1 MNIEKLLLKVLND
14 EASSKEYAALES
26 WKKESEENLKL
37 LQELQTKHTDI
48 QDGYKDYDKNAAW
61 HKVES
66 RIFQSEQAPQQKPA
80 YLRWIMLAA
89 ILLVGLFGL
98 WHLSNQE
105 PAQPK
110 DYKSAEQTMQF
121 ALEDK
126 TDIWLRDGG
135 SELKVISN
143 FEEER
148 RVALTGEA
156 FFDVAHDI
164 DRPFIIQLDNQ
175 DYVRV
180 VGTSFN
186 LLNEGGEFDLT
197 LYSGV
202 VELKMN
208 NRTITLQKGDRAKKV
223 NGAIVKYR
231 NNDDNIISWKSND
244 LVFDNVTIVEA
255 FSVIENH
262 FKTTIDYSSSTNN
275 PAGCAIKSKFTN
287 ENLDGVLSELSD
299 ILGFNYKTLN
309 GKVLI
314 KDLACN

>member
-1 MNIEKLLLKVLND
+1 MDIEKLLLKVLND

-26 WKKESEENLKL
+26 WKKESEENIKL

-66 RIFQSEQAPQQKPA
+66 RILQSEQAPQHKPA
-80 YLRWIMLAA
+80 YLKWASLAA
-89 ILLVGLFGL
+89 ILLVGLYGL
-98 WHLSNQE
+98 FHFSNQE
-105 PAQPK
+105 PAVPK
-110 DYKSAEQTMQF
+110 EYKSAEQTMQF

-135 SELKVISN
+135 SQLNVVSD

-148 RVALTGEA
+148 RVALIGEA
-156 FFDVAHDI
+156 FFDVAHDT
-164 DRPFIIQLDNQ
+164 DRPFIIELDNQ

-186 LLNEGGEFDLT
+186 LVNEGGEFDLT

-202 VELKMN
+202 VELHMN
-208 NRTITLQKGDRAKKV
+208 NRTITLHKGDRAKKI
-223 NGAIVKYR
+223 NGSLVKYR
-231 NNDDNIISWKSND
+231 NNDSNITSWKSNE
-244 LVFDNVTIVEA
+244 LVFDNINISEA
-255 FSVIENH
+255 FEVMEAH
-262 FKTTIDYSSSTNN
+262 FNITIDYNSRTNN
-275 PAGCAIKSKFTN
+275 LEGCAIRSKFTN
-287 ENLDGVLSELSD
+287 ENLEGVLSELSD
-299 ILGFNYKTLN
+299 ILGFNYKTVD